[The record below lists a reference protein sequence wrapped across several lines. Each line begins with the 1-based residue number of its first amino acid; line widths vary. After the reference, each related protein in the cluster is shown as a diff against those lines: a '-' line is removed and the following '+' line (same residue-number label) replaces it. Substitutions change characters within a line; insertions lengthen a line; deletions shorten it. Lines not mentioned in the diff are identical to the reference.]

1 MTGGNAVCHITD
13 VRGNVMYLSE
23 HLGEVLGG
31 GVVASLL
38 EVGLDLVLDLGL
50 VQVPR
55 VLLLG
60 VLARRRVWGPGNLKK
75 KYMRN
80 LNTEEG

>member
-1 MTGGNAVCHITD
+1 
-13 VRGNVMYLSE
+13 MYLGE

-31 GVVASLL
+31 GVVAALL

-50 VQVPR
+50 VQVPG

-60 VLARRRVWGPGNLKK
+60 VLARRGVRGPGNLKQTYGK
-75 KYMRN
+75 LGTQRRV
-80 LNTEEG
+80 NTDLINCT

>member
-1 MTGGNAVCHITD
+1 
-13 VRGNVMYLSE
+13 MYLSE
-23 HLGEVLGG
+23 HLSEVLGG

-50 VQVPR
+50 VQVPS

-60 VLARRRVWGPGNLKK
+60 VLARRGVGGPGNLKQTNAK
-75 KYMRN
+75 LEHRGE
-80 LNTEEG
+80 LTLTRT

>member
-1 MTGGNAVCHITD
+1 
-13 VRGNVMYLSE
+13 MYLSE
-23 HLGEVLGG
+23 HLSEVLGG
-31 GVVASLL
+31 GVVAALL

-60 VLARRRVWGPGNLKK
+60 VLARRGVGSSGNLKQTNAK
-75 KYMRN
+75 LEHRGE
-80 LNTEEG
+80 LTLTRT

>member
-1 MTGGNAVCHITD
+1 
-13 VRGNVMYLSE
+13 MYLGE

-31 GVVASLL
+31 GVVAALL

-50 VQVPR
+50 VQVPG

-60 VLARRRVWGPGNLKK
+60 VLARRGVRGPGNLKQICGK
-75 KYMRN
+75 LGTQRRV
-80 LNTEEG
+80 NTDLINCT

>member
-1 MTGGNAVCHITD
+1 
-13 VRGNVMYLSE
+13 MYLGE

-31 GVVASLL
+31 GVVAALL

-50 VQVPR
+50 VQVPG

-60 VLARRRVWGPGNLKK
+60 VLARRGVRGPGNLN
-75 KYMRN
+75 KYVEN
-80 LNTEEG
+80 LEHRGELTRT